1 MIVEECRLELGC
13 LPPLDGAKCPCLHMD
28 NIDHLRLSYD
38 LKNVGYHLHFSF
50 VYLFMFL
57 VQGEVGPLINHL
69 RLSVELTGIHFKILY
84 HHSEENQSQYY
95 EFKLAQL
102 VKSLMIDLKI
112 KKTVVQNGHKHQLHL
127 LITSCLSFNCKFG
140 FLARDILKDDRQNSL

>member
-1 MIVEECRLELGC
+1 
-13 LPPLDGAKCPCLHMD
+13 
-28 NIDHLRLSYD
+28 
-38 LKNVGYHLHFSF
+38 
-50 VYLFMFL
+50 MFL

-95 EFKLAQL
+95 EFQLAQL